1 MKMHIPYNLVI
12 PFLNLYQ
19 CFSDFSEY
27 QISLED
33 LLKPSLSA
41 PQLRVFSSIGLVGE
55 FTFQAS
61 SQVMVLMVQ
70 GPHSE
75 MNQFREILSCGYQNT
90 CALMFIAALF
100 VTAKKR
106 KTHPN
111 VHQ

>member
-1 MKMHIPYNLVI
+1 MHIPYNLVI

-100 VTAKKR
+100 ITAKKR
-106 KTHPN
+106 KTQPN